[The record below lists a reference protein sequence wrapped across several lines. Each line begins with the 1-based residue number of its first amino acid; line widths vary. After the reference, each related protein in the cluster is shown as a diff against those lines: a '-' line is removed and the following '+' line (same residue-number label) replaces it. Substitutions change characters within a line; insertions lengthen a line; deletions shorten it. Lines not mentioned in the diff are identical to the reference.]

1 VACHWA
7 EQIKAGEIRP
17 KRIEPV
23 FAPERHPSPTF
34 EPPPT

>member
-7 EQIKAGEIRP
+7 EQIKAGEIKP

-23 FAPERHPSPTF
+23 FELAHGPQATF
-34 EPPPT
+34 EAPSM